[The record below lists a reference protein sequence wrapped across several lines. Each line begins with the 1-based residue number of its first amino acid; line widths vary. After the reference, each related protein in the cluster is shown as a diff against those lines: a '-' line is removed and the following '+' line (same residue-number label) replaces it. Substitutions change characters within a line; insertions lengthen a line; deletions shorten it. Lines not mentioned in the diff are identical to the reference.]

1 MPRRSGKKKKGRM
14 IKPGMEGA
22 IEQML
27 ANQLNNKLKDMGMAQ
42 LQNLD
47 LPAKA
52 AA

>member
-1 MPRRSGKKKKGRM
+1 M